1 MTIIFIWW
9 GANHIHA
16 PVCNSNSR
24 DTNLNCF
31 ARLILGIYITS
42 ARKLLP
48 ETIRTNKKKSTKQKY
63 FVWCVWYV
71 YLPWFGRKPNF
82 PLQSQMK
89 VPYKC
94 DYINVSGIRL
104 IPLKFILL
112 LDCFFLSLSLFHS
125 FPSLSLSLSC
135 VFGFQS
141 SYSYKPMAVLYCL
154 RHSIAWISS
163 SFYKSIFHSKSVY
176 IKQIHYSDGLMKF
189 GAWNATS
196 I

>member
-1 MTIIFIWW
+1 M
-9 GANHIHA
+9 
-16 PVCNSNSR
+16 
-24 DTNLNCF
+24 
-31 ARLILGIYITS
+31 YITS

-48 ETIRTNKKKSTKQKY
+48 ETIRTNKKKNQLNKNISCDAFDTL
-63 FVWCVWYV
+63 

-112 LDCFFLSLSLFHS
+112 LDCFFFSLSLFHS
-125 FPSLSLSLSC
+125 FPSFSLSLSY

-141 SYSYKPMAVLYCL
+141 SYKPMDVLYATLSREFL
-154 RHSIAWISS
+154 RHSIKAFSTQNPCI
-163 SFYKSIFHSKSVY
+163 
-176 IKQIHYSDGLMKF
+176 
-189 GAWNATS
+189 
-196 I
+196 